1 MVAGVNIDAVGG
13 CAAGRVL
20 TNLVFA
26 FEAPAGVALCP
37 VPNDCDDARVQ
48 NATATMTE
56 AVLQLL
62 DAGEPFFLVKTGET
76 VLHTAARA
84 GQVRRHFLEELHL
97 CLVVCPA
104 A

>member
-1 MVAGVNIDAVGG
+1 MNIDAVGG

-56 AVLQLL
+56 AGDGAWEQPGGFLWRRCTL
-62 DAGEPFFLVKTGET
+62 GE
-76 VLHTAARA
+76 RA
-84 GQVRRHFLEELHL
+84 SDECDPTRAT
-97 CLVVCPA
+97 P
-104 A
+104 